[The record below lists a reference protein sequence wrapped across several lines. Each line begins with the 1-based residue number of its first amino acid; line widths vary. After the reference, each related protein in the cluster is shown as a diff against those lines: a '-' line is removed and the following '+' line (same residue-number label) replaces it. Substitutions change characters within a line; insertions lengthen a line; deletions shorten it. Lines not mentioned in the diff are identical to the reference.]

1 MKFKLPRKFTPVVFA
16 FYMSAIMALIMCLI
30 IVGVNTG
37 VNGNYFLRVLKAYE
51 LAMPM
56 AFLILQMVKPLVLAL
71 VEITVQTSERH

>member
-37 VNGNYFLRVLKAYE
+37 VHGNYFQRVLKAYE

-56 AFLILQMVKPLVLAL
+56 AFLILQVVKPLVLGL
-71 VEITVQTSERH
+71 VEITVETSERH